1 MFKRLV
7 TFYKKFNTDS
17 SRWFPNYIFNKSLF
31 RYCLALLVV
40 LLLVALVSAPSQR
53 LIYVNCPLG
62 STYQVDVFTTV
73 QGCENPLYGDCK
85 QDVVPCDVD
94 VLTAGSVYG
103 EPFTIPFF
111 HRYFFL
117 WVVLILGFAF
127 LLNHYKFNKRGRY
140 LWLKIN

>member
-1 MFKRLV
+1 
-7 TFYKKFNTDS
+7 
-17 SRWFPNYIFNKSLF
+17 LF

-53 LIYVNCPLG
+53 FIYVNCPSG

-85 QDVVPCDVD
+85 QAVVPCDVD

-111 HRYFFL
+111 HRYFCCGWFL
-117 WVVLILGFAF
+117 FLVLLFCLIIINLINEVVIYG
-127 LLNHYKFNKRGRY
+127 
-140 LWLKIN
+140 